1 MYAYNSLNDYSTYR
15 LYYYRRIYVS
25 NCKNNNINNKQ
36 TETKTKI
43 NKHIVLDCFV

>member
-1 MYAYNSLNDYSTYR
+1 MCAYNSSSDYSAYG
-15 LYYYRRIYVS
+15 LYCYRRVYVS

-36 TETKTKI
+36 TETKIKI